1 MLQTGLEVRKANLP
15 KQVQYNVRLSDSY
28 VTADGNYKEEAA
40 KPDLEVIVH
49 VYDFRMTLEEMQA
62 YIEQCIIPARFEDY
76 AGDMRDYALT
86 ANGITYMQRAVKD
99 EGQREYLLPRN
110 VSTVADYLELLIKR
124 EIFVDLLTDKEV
136 CNMTMAQF
144 SRDDILIYQGREEGE
159 IIGEI
164 KGAIRTYKKMGIAPD
179 DAKGYIMDEFQKSE
193 AETDELMKKYWK

>member
-76 AGDMRDYALT
+76 AGDMCDYALT

-99 EGQREYLLPRN
+99 EGQREYLLLRN

-159 IIGEI
+159 IIGAV
-164 KGAIRTYKKMGIAPD
+164 KTYKKLGVAFE
-179 DAKGYIMDEFQKSE
+179 DAKHYIMDEFQKSE